1 MTDKPELP
9 PLPAPSDPH
18 RIGGQLC
25 AFNSSDM
32 RAYGAACAAHE
43 RERCA
48 KVALTCDIGPCPS
61 IHNQRDMIAA
71 AIRAGEPS

>member
-1 MTDKPELP
+1 MHDFP
-9 PLPAPSDPH
+9 PSLFTAD
-18 RIGGQLC
+18 Q
-25 AFNSSDM
+25 M

-48 KVALTCDIGPCPS
+48 KLIEPTNPPEDWTEYAKIKAQC
-61 IHNQRDMIAA
+61 AA